1 MAQYLPPEWSTKGRN
16 VFGIYLEIIKG
27 GIVIEQF
34 QLSRSNGYSYIVVGR
49 MENVCDLHLAH
60 PSVSRIHAAL
70 QFDEKGA
77 LFLYDIHSTHGC
89 YVNKKRVVAEEY
101 VQLHTGDVL
110 VFGESTRL
118 YAVCGPPELLPAEY
132 ESLNL
137 VKFREKLDKKREIQD
152 QKKQQEDR
160 GASWGFREDAEEE
173 EGESEEEEDGA
184 KCKEKLPDYLRN
196 LKEDDQPYKSSVSQ
210 SQINEKDHR
219 LYQQLQTRIRK
230 MENIKLETS
239 RILAKQNQLEGLS
252 EGQQNTL
259 VRNEQRID
267 TLMKEIDDLEG
278 RIHAKND
285 QRTKTGGVSSS
296 SARKKRNIN
305 DELYGYGSDE
315 DDFYDRTKANQQKIA
330 ARKQKITGSTAASG
344 VHATTKIA
352 RAPKSEILTAD
363 SIQANVNELEAEL
376 AKLHDELTAA
386 SITASDAHAAREESK
401 QEEQVDPL
409 DSFMAVATTQLYV
422 NEVDMLTK
430 RKNEV
435 EMELKRQRQLLTV
448 VTPALAAFPIQKASA
463 ETVNDSVECSEV
475 HTKSPNPV
483 SARTAVS
490 VTAVTKHHAS
500 VQEQESG
507 LPEMK
512 SVPSDKQKTRSAASQ
527 ESQKVAEKTDS
538 DTVAPKRRRIAS
550 PAMGPPPQMKPSGS
564 SEPYGND
571 SSILE
576 GGDHVWVPPINQSGD
591 GRTKLNDKYGY

>member
-1 MAQYLPPEWSTKGRN
+1 MAQYSPPEWSTRGRN
-16 VFGIYLEIIKG
+16 AFGIYLEVIKG
-27 GIVIEQF
+27 GIIIEQF
-34 QLSRSNGYSYIVVGR
+34 QLPRLNGHSYVVVGR
-49 MENVCDLHLAH
+49 MESVCGLHLAH
-60 PSVSRIHAAL
+60 PSISRIHAAL

-101 VQLHTGDVL
+101 VQLHIGDML

-137 VKFREKLDKKREIQD
+137 VKFREKLDKKREIQNQD
-152 QKKQQEDR
+152 KQQEDR
-160 GASWGFREDAEEE
+160 GASWGFREDAEEG
-173 EGESEEEEDGA
+173 GESEEEEDGA
-184 KCKEKLPDYLRN
+184 KCKEDLPDYLRN
-196 LKEDDQPYKSSVSQ
+196 LKEDDQPYQSSVSQ

-267 TLMKEIDDLEG
+267 TLMKEIDALEG

-285 QRTKTGGVSSS
+285 QRTKTGGVSSTTG
-296 SARKKRNIN
+296 RKKRNIN

-330 ARKQKITGSTAASG
+330 ARKQKITGSTNASD
-344 VHATTKIA
+344 VHTTTKIA

-363 SIQANVNELEAEL
+363 SIQANVKKLEAEL
-376 AKLHDELTAA
+376 AKLYDELTAA
-386 SITASDAHAAREESK
+386 SITASDAQAAREESK
-401 QEEQVDPL
+401 QEEQADPL

-422 NEVDMLTK
+422 KEVDMLTK

-448 VTPALAAFPIQKASA
+448 VTPALAALPSRR
-463 ETVNDSVECSEV
+463 
-475 HTKSPNPV
+475 P
-483 SARTAVS
+483 VS
-490 VTAVTKHHAS
+490 VTAVAKSHAS
-500 VQEQESG
+500 APAQESG

-512 SVPSDKQKTRSAASQ
+512 GVPSDKQKTRLAAPQ
-527 ESQKVAEKTDS
+527 KSQKAAGKNDS
-538 DTVAPKRRRIAS
+538 ESVVPKRRRIVS

-564 SEPYGND
+564 GESYGND

-576 GGDHVWVPPINQSGD
+576 GGDQVWVPPTNQSGD